1 MNATQRISELGESV
15 NSMQAET
22 LMNKDRLASMD
33 KSLSSAKRDVST
45 LLSYNISLSG
55 HITLIEGQ
63 LSTADSRIVSNAAEL
78 NTARADISSVQAYVA
93 ELQSCES
100 IRKFS
105 FYFFL
110 HISETCLKV
119 ILNIILMLQ

>member
-63 LSTADSRIVSNAAEL
+63 LSTADGRIVSNAAEL

-119 ILNIILMLQ
+119 ILNIILMSQ

>member
-55 HITLIEGQ
+55 HITSIEGQ

-100 IRKFS
+100 I
-105 FYFFL
+105 
-110 HISETCLKV
+110 
-119 ILNIILMLQ
+119 